1 MKEQAEQ
8 RPVLSV
14 SGLDVSFRTLRGEV
28 KAVSDVSFDL
38 RRGEVLALVGESGS
52 GKSVTTRAVMGIV
65 RGNAAISARRMELA
79 GNDLLTLGEDAKRK
93 LRGSVISLVFQ
104 DALSALNPVLSIGD
118 QLGELYRTHLGVS
131 RKEAR
136 ERSIE
141 LLRSVHIASAE
152 RRIDDYPHQF
162 SGGMRQR
169 ILIASAIAL
178 RPDVLIAD
186 EPTTALDV
194 TVQAQILDLLDE
206 LREELG
212 MAILLI
218 THDLG
223 VVARSAERV
232 AVMYGGRIVE
242 TGGVD
247 AMFAAPAHP
256 YTAALLASA
265 PSIETVERL
274 EPIKGS
280 PPNLIAPPP
289 GCAFNP
295 RCTHAGELCTKIR
308 PELVTSAPGRSH
320 ACHYPL
326 VEIAHAG

>member
-1 MKEQAEQ
+1 MAQTIKKLKAMLAKVMAQLDAVRNNDRMPPDEKLQMTASLSSQA
-8 RPVLSV
+8 
-14 SGLDVSFRTLRGEV
+14 
-28 KAVSDVSFDL
+28 
-38 RRGEVLALVGESGS
+38 
-52 GKSVTTRAVMGIV
+52 M
-65 RGNAAISARRMELA
+65 
-79 GNDLLTLGEDAKRK
+79 
-93 LRGSVISLVFQ
+93 
-104 DALSALNPVLSIGD
+104 SI
-118 QLGELYRTHLGVS
+118 
-131 RKEAR
+131 
-136 ERSIE
+136 
-141 LLRSVHIASAE
+141 
-152 RRIDDYPHQF
+152 
-162 SGGMRQR
+162 
-169 ILIASAIAL
+169 
-178 RPDVLIAD
+178 
-186 EPTTALDV
+186 
-194 TVQAQILDLLDE
+194 QAQILDLLDE

-212 MAILLI
+212 MAMLLI

-295 RCTHAGELCTKIR
+295 RCTHIGELCTKIR
-308 PELVTSAPGRSH
+308 PELVTSAPGRAF

-326 VEIAHAG
+326 LETARVG